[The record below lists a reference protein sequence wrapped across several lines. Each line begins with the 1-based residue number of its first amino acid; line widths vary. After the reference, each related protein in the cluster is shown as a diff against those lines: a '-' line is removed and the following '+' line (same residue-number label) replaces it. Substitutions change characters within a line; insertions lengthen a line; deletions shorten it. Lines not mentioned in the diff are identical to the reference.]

1 MKSIAFFIILILA
14 IGLCFQS
21 IGQNQT
27 HLTIGIYMKPGGY
40 TEIEKDQI
48 SKLET
53 QIINVIS
60 MSGSTF
66 NISASRIEPNTNSIN
81 GPGMMETMAR
91 GVVCYPKFEVY
102 DVRVVDTGLKKLTVV
117 DASLTLTVQYIHEDI
132 IFSSMAMTLQG
143 SGKDKYQAIND
154 IIRNIRPQDQKWQT
168 FVQETRTKII
178 NYYDNHC
185 DVIIAKAKQLDRLD
199 LPLNAVQILWPIP
212 QDVACYERVK
222 ELIVEI
228 YLRAINQLCRQEL
241 LKAKTALA
249 ANNYDTGLECL
260 GKIDPKSDCY
270 EEVLT
275 LIDTIAEEVDQ
286 TSIEERAYSLELE
299 KYRLQFE
306 RERRED
312 GRMEESVARRNA
324 VIIRESVISPGGK

>member
-1 MKSIAFFIILILA
+1 MKPISFFITFIVA
-14 IGLCFQS
+14 IVLS
-21 IGQNQT
+21 YPIVGQNQS

-40 TEIEKDQI
+40 TEIDKDQVA
-48 SKLET
+48 KLET
-53 QIINVIS
+53 RIINVIS

-66 NISASRIEPNTNSIN
+66 NISASRIEPDSNSIN
-81 GPGMMETMAR
+81 GPDMMETMAR

-102 DVRVVDTGLKKLTVV
+102 EVRVVDTGLKKLTVV

-154 IIRNIRPQDQKWQT
+154 IIRNIRPQDMKWQT

-185 DVIIAKAKQLDRLD
+185 DAIIAKAKQLDRLD
-199 LPLNAVQILWPIP
+199 SPWDAVQILWPIP

-222 ELIVEI
+222 EMIVEI
-228 YLRAINQLCRQEL
+228 YLRAINQICRQEL
-241 LKAKTALA
+241 LRAKTALA
-249 ANNYDTGLECL
+249 GNHYDTGLAYL
-260 GKIDPKSDCY
+260 GRIDPKSDCY
-270 EEVLT
+270 EEVLQ

-286 TSIEERAYSLELE
+286 TSVEERAYSLELE
-299 KYRLQFE
+299 KYRLQVEKE
-306 RERRED
+306 RKGD
-312 GRMEESVARRNA
+312 GRMEESVARRNS
-324 VIIRESVISPGGK
+324 VIIRESIVTPGGK